1 MAENKN
7 KNEYSTGF
15 SNNTYSFYPD
25 LDFEDE
31 APKKAEDK
39 VEKVEAVS
47 EPALSVTEAP
57 ARSVAVNTP
66 APVDN
71 QPAVDEKISEPVT
84 AESSATTPTQEQ
96 PKKKS
101 PLFGLICAVLIIAV
115 IATSTLSALNIS
127 KALNS
132 VSEDET
138 PVSSDNTDYNIYTGM
153 VAKYKATSYPTG
165 IPQSLVKT
173 YAANN
178 DVVGWLYIPGTNV
191 NTPIVQSKDNNHY
204 LRYNF
209 YGSNTKYGTTYVDY
223 RCKKNTLSTNTVIY
237 GHNMPSGT
245 HFYDVHRY
253 EDIEW
258 YKKHPVINYTTIN
271 ADYTFLVY
279 TAFYTTG
286 KVKYNG
292 GYFFN
297 YIYPNMGTSSM
308 TGYIE
313 QVNQRAIYT
322 TGIDLKPTDKIITLS
337 TCTHSLDAACGTD
350 IDGRLVVIGRLLR
363 AGESAEVDTSKAK
376 ANSNYRRPQIW
387 YDKKGKTNPYAK
399 SNTWQPS
406 QK

>member
-1 MAENKN
+1 MAENSNKN
-7 KNEYSTGF
+7 KNEYTPEF
-15 SNNTYSFYPD
+15 SNDAYSFYAD
-25 LDFEDE
+25 LEFEE
-31 APKKAEDK
+31 TTSTETQPKEEVKKETQ
-39 VEKVEAVS
+39 EAVK
-47 EPALSVTEAP
+47 EVVETAP
-57 ARSVAVNTP
+57 P
-66 APVDN
+66 AP
-71 QPAVDEKISEPVT
+71 EK
-84 AESSATTPTQEQ
+84 
-96 PKKKS
+96 PKEKKS
-101 PLFGLICAVLIIAV
+101 PLFGILCAVLIVAIVAC
-115 IATSTLSALNIS
+115 ATLSVFSISNSLNT
-127 KALNS
+127 LT
-132 VSEDET
+132 EDET
-138 PVSSDNTDYNIYTGM
+138 PSNSNDNSFNIYTGM

-165 IPQSLVKT
+165 ITQSLIKA

-191 NTPIVQSKDNNHY
+191 NTPIVQSKDNNYY

-209 YGSNTKYGTTYVDY
+209 YGSNTKYGTPYADY

-258 YKKHPVINYTTIN
+258 YKQHPVINYTTLN
-271 ADYTFLVY
+271 GNYTFLVY

-286 KVKYNG
+286 KVKFNG

-308 TGYIE
+308 KGYIE
-313 QVNQRAIYT
+313 QVDQRAIYK
-322 TGIDLKPTDKIITLS
+322 TGIDLKPTDRIITLS

-350 IDGRLVVIGRLLR
+350 IDGRLVVVGRLIR
-363 AGESAEVDTSKAK
+363 AGESTEVDTSKAK
-376 ANSNYRRPQIW
+376 ANPNYRRPQIW

-406 QK
+406 QR